1 MVKIMKK
8 IILSLLFLTTVIA
21 LKAQDFEVS
30 MAAPS
35 TVQTG
40 SPFRLEV
47 SVNAQGADIPQPD
60 LSKFQVLGRSSSSS
74 MSFING
80 DMTVKRSIIYTL
92 IAQKAGTFNIPAVT
106 VSYKGKNYNS
116 NSLVITAS
124 GESQQADEPQNN
136 QGGGQQQADETQTPQ
151 TAASDLF
158 VDINCNKKDVFVGEQ
173 IIVSASVY
181 SHYNISGVEDVK
193 TPGFKGFWVQ
203 DIFNPRN
210 ITFDHKYIGNKEYL
224 YTLWQK
230 KALFAQKIGTLEID
244 PYDITFVVSD
254 SWGFRRSKMSAK
266 SKPVKINVKPLPAGK
281 PDGFGG
287 AVGNFTVSISS
298 DKTELNLDEPMTVK
312 VTVQGSGNFKL
323 FETPK
328 VEFPSAFEKFEPKS
342 QENISANNN
351 GISGTKTF
359 SYMVIARQN
368 GEFEIP
374 GVNFSFFDPAS
385 KSYKTVS
392 TKELVITVKGER
404 DSTAQAISTVM
415 QSDVENLGSD
425 IKFIKTNF
433 KLRNSNKKFFNS
445 FEFWVVIILLF
456 ALFAAA
462 ILWRLQQL
470 KNNADIVGTKNRRAG
485 KTSRKRLKKAA
496 EFLKQNK
503 KDEFYVE
510 ILSALWGYLSDK
522 LVIPASDLSRDN
534 VSEKF
539 AEKGIN
545 EEVSKQV
552 IEVLDTCEFEHYAPE
567 SMSKPLDEV
576 YSMAAQA
583 IETLEVTIK

>member
-1 MVKIMKK
+1 MVKMKK
-8 IILSLLFLTTVIA
+8 ILLSLLFLTAVLS
-21 LKAQDFEVS
+21 LKAQDFEITLN
-30 MAAPS
+30 AP
-35 TVQTG
+35 TQVQAG

-47 SVNAQGADIPQPD
+47 SVNAQNADLPQPD
-60 LSKFQVLGRSSSSS
+60 LKNFQVLGRSTSSS
-74 MSFING
+74 MSFVNG
-80 DMTVKRSIIYTL
+80 DMSVKRSIIYTL
-92 IAQKAGTFNIPAVT
+92 IAEKTGTFTIPAVT

-116 NSLVITAS
+116 NSLTINVS
-124 GESQQADEPQNN
+124 GSDVQQ
-136 QGGGQQQADETQTPQ
+136 QGGGQGSQQNAEADSPAPQ
-151 TAASDLF
+151 NASGNLF
-158 VDINCNKKDVFVGEQ
+158 VDINCSKKEVFVGEQ
-173 IIVSASVY
+173 VIISASVY
-181 SHYNISGVEDVK
+181 SRYNISGVEDVK

-203 DIFNPRN
+203 DIFNPKN
-210 ITFDHKYIGNKEYL
+210 ISFDRKYIGNKEYL

-230 KALFAQKIGTLEID
+230 KALFAQKTGTLEIE
-244 PYDITFVVSD
+244 PYDITFIVSD
-254 SWGFRRSKMSAK
+254 GWGFSRTKMSAK
-266 SKPVKINVKPLPAGK
+266 SKTVKVNVKPLPAGK

-287 AVGNFTVSISS
+287 AVGNFTVSIST

-392 TKELVITVKGER
+392 TKPLNITVKGER
-404 DSTAQAISTVM
+404 DSSMASVSTVM
-415 QSDVENLGSD
+415 KADVENLGSD

-433 KLRNSNKKFFNS
+433 KLKNSNKKFFNS
-445 FEFWVVIILLF
+445 FEFWLIIILLF
-456 ALFAAA
+456 ALFAAV
-462 ILWRLQQL
+462 ILWRLQQI
-470 KNNADIVGTKNRRAG
+470 KNNADVIGTKNRRAG

-522 LVIPASDLSRDN
+522 LAIPASDLSREN

-539 AEKGIN
+539 AAKGIN
-545 EEVSKQV
+545 EEVSNQV

-567 SMSKPLDEV
+567 TMSRPMDEV
-576 YSMAAQA
+576 YAMAAQA

>member
-1 MVKIMKK
+1 MVKMKK
-8 IILSLLFLTTVIA
+8 ILLSLLFLTAVLS
-21 LKAQDFEVS
+21 LKAQDFEITLN
-30 MAAPS
+30 AP
-35 TVQTG
+35 TQVQAG

-47 SVNAQGADIPQPD
+47 SVNAQNADLPQPD
-60 LSKFQVLGRSSSSS
+60 LKNFQVLGRSTSSS
-74 MSFING
+74 MSFVNG
-80 DMTVKRSIIYTL
+80 DMSVKRSIIYTL
-92 IAQKAGTFNIPAVT
+92 IAEKTGTFTIPAVT

-116 NSLVITAS
+116 NSLTINVS
-124 GESQQADEPQNN
+124 GSDVQQ
-136 QGGGQQQADETQTPQ
+136 QGGGQGSQQNAEADSPAPQ
-151 TAASDLF
+151 NASGNLF
-158 VDINCNKKDVFVGEQ
+158 VDINCSKKEVFVGEQ
-173 IIVSASVY
+173 VIISASVY
-181 SHYNISGVEDVK
+181 SRYNISGVEDVK

-203 DIFNPRN
+203 DIFNPKN
-210 ITFDHKYIGNKEYL
+210 ISFDRKYIGNKEYL

-230 KALFAQKIGTLEID
+230 KALFAQKTGTLEIE
-244 PYDITFVVSD
+244 PYDITFIVSD
-254 SWGFRRSKMSAK
+254 GWGFNRTKMSAK
-266 SKPVKINVKPLPAGK
+266 SKTVKVNVKPLPAGK

-287 AVGNFTVSISS
+287 AVGNFTVSIST

-392 TKELVITVKGER
+392 TKPLNITVKGER
-404 DSTAQAISTVM
+404 DSSMASVSTVM
-415 QSDVENLGSD
+415 KADVENLGSD

-433 KLRNSNKKFFNS
+433 KLKNSNKKFFNS
-445 FEFWVVIILLF
+445 FEFWLIIILLF
-456 ALFAAA
+456 ALFAAV
-462 ILWRLQQL
+462 ILWRLQQI
-470 KNNADIVGTKNRRAG
+470 KNNADVIGTKNRRAG

-496 EFLKQNK
+496 EFLKQNQ
-503 KDEFYVE
+503 KDAFYVE

-522 LVIPASDLSRDN
+522 LAIPASDLSREN

-539 AEKGIN
+539 AAKGIN
-545 EEVSKQV
+545 EEVSNQV

-567 SMSKPLDEV
+567 TMSRPMDEV
-576 YSMAAQA
+576 YAMAAQA

>member
-1 MVKIMKK
+1 MKK
-8 IILSLLFLTTVIA
+8 IILGLLFLTTV
-21 LKAQDFEVS
+21 LSLNAQDFEIS
-30 MAAPS
+30 MNAPS
-35 TVQTG
+35 AVQTG

-47 SVNAQGADIPQPD
+47 SVNAQNADLPQPD
-60 LSKFQVLGRSSSSS
+60 LKNFQVLGRSSSSS
-74 MSFING
+74 MSFVNG
-80 DMTVKRSIIYTL
+80 DMSVKRSIIYTL
-92 IAQKAGTFNIPAVT
+92 IAEKAGTFTVPAVT
-106 VSYKGKNYNS
+106 VSYKGKNYTS
-116 NSLVITAS
+116 NSLSITVS
-124 GESQQADEPQNN
+124 GDDVQ
-136 QGGGQQQADETQTPQ
+136 QGGGSQNQQSAEADTPAPQ
-151 TAASDLF
+151 NASSNLF
-158 VDINCNKKDVFVGEQ
+158 VDVNCSKKEVFVGEQ
-173 IIVSASVY
+173 VIISASVY
-181 SHYNISGVEDVK
+181 SRYNISGVEDVK

-203 DIFNPRN
+203 DIFNPKN
-210 ITFDHKYIGNKEYL
+210 ITFDRKYIGNKEYL

-230 KALFAQKIGTLEID
+230 KALFAQKTGTLEIE
-244 PYDITFVVSD
+244 PYDITFIVSD
-254 SWGFRRSKMSAK
+254 GWGFNRSKMSAK
-266 SKPVKINVKPLPAGK
+266 SKTVKINVKPLPAGK

-328 VEFPSAFEKFEPKS
+328 VDFPSAFEKFEPKS

-392 TKELVITVKGER
+392 TKPLNITVKGER
-404 DSTAQAISTVM
+404 DSTSAAVSTVM
-415 QSDVENLGSD
+415 KSDVENLGSD

-433 KLRNSNKKFFNS
+433 SLGNSNKKFFNS
-445 FEFWVVIILLF
+445 FEFWLIIILLF
-456 ALFAAA
+456 ALFAAV
-462 ILWRLQQL
+462 ILWRLQQI
-470 KNNADIVGTKNRRAG
+470 KNNADVIGTKNRRAG

-522 LVIPASDLSRDN
+522 LAIPASDLSREN

-545 EEVSKQV
+545 EEVSNQV

-567 SMSKPLDEV
+567 TMSKPMDEV
-576 YSMAAQA
+576 YAMAAQA

>member
-1 MVKIMKK
+1 MVTMKK
-8 IILSLLFLTTVIA
+8 IILGLLFLTTV
-21 LKAQDFEVS
+21 LSLNAQDFEIS
-30 MAAPS
+30 MNAPS
-35 TVQTG
+35 AVQTG

-47 SVNAQGADIPQPD
+47 SVNAQNADLPQPD
-60 LSKFQVLGRSSSSS
+60 LKNFQVLGRSSSSS
-74 MSFING
+74 MSFVNG
-80 DMTVKRSIIYTL
+80 DMSVKRSIIYTL
-92 IAQKAGTFNIPAVT
+92 IAEKAGTFTVPAVT
-106 VSYKGKNYNS
+106 VSYKGKNYTS
-116 NSLVITAS
+116 NTLSITVS
-124 GESQQADEPQNN
+124 GDDVQ
-136 QGGGQQQADETQTPQ
+136 QGGGSQNQQSAEADAPAPQ
-151 TAASDLF
+151 NASSNLF
-158 VDINCNKKDVFVGEQ
+158 VDVNCSKKEVFVGEQ
-173 IIVSASVY
+173 VIISASVY
-181 SHYNISGVEDVK
+181 SRYNISGVEDVK

-203 DIFNPRN
+203 DIFNPKN
-210 ITFDHKYIGNKEYL
+210 ITFDRKYIGNKEYL

-230 KALFAQKIGTLEID
+230 KALFAQKTGTLEIE
-244 PYDITFVVSD
+244 PYDITFIVSD
-254 SWGFRRSKMSAK
+254 GWGFNRSKMSAK
-266 SKPVKINVKPLPAGK
+266 SKTVKINVKPLPAGK

-328 VEFPSAFEKFEPKS
+328 VDFPSAFEKFEPKS

-392 TKELVITVKGER
+392 TKPLNITVKGER
-404 DSTAQAISTVM
+404 DSTSAAVSTVM
-415 QSDVENLGSD
+415 KSDVENLGSD

-433 KLRNSNKKFFNS
+433 SLGNSNKKFFNS
-445 FEFWVVIILLF
+445 FEFWLIIILLF
-456 ALFAAA
+456 ALFAAV
-462 ILWRLQQL
+462 ILWRLQQI
-470 KNNADIVGTKNRRAG
+470 KNNADVIGTKNRRAG

-522 LVIPASDLSRDN
+522 LAIPASDLSREN

-545 EEVSKQV
+545 EEVSNQV

-567 SMSKPLDEV
+567 TMSKPMDEV
-576 YSMAAQA
+576 YAMAAQA

>member
-1 MVKIMKK
+1 MVTMKK
-8 IILSLLFLTTVIA
+8 IILGLLFLTTV
-21 LKAQDFEVS
+21 LSLNAQDFEIS
-30 MAAPS
+30 MNAPS
-35 TVQTG
+35 AVQTG

-47 SVNAQGADIPQPD
+47 SVNAQNADLPQPD
-60 LSKFQVLGRSSSSS
+60 LKNFQVLGRSSSSS
-74 MSFING
+74 MSFVNG
-80 DMTVKRSIIYTL
+80 DMSVKRSIIYTL
-92 IAQKAGTFNIPAVT
+92 IAEKAGTFTVPAVT
-106 VSYKGKNYNS
+106 VSYKGKNYTS
-116 NSLVITAS
+116 NSLSITVS
-124 GESQQADEPQNN
+124 GDDVQ
-136 QGGGQQQADETQTPQ
+136 QGGGSQNQQSAEADTPAPQ
-151 TAASDLF
+151 NASSNLF
-158 VDINCNKKDVFVGEQ
+158 VDVNCSKKEVFVGEQ
-173 IIVSASVY
+173 VIISASVY
-181 SHYNISGVEDVK
+181 SRYNISGVEDVK

-203 DIFNPRN
+203 DIFNPKN
-210 ITFDHKYIGNKEYL
+210 ITFDRKYIGNKEYL

-230 KALFAQKIGTLEID
+230 KALFAQKTGTLEIE
-244 PYDITFVVSD
+244 PYDITFIVSD
-254 SWGFRRSKMSAK
+254 GWGFNRSKMSAK
-266 SKPVKINVKPLPAGK
+266 SKTAKITVKPLPAGK

-328 VEFPSAFEKFEPKS
+328 VDFPSAFEKFEPKS

-392 TKELVITVKGER
+392 TKPLNITVKGER
-404 DSTAQAISTVM
+404 DSSMASVSTVM
-415 QSDVENLGSD
+415 KSDVENLGSD

-433 KLRNSNKKFFNS
+433 SLGNSNKKFFNS
-445 FEFWVVIILLF
+445 FEFWLIIILLF
-456 ALFAAA
+456 ALFAAV
-462 ILWRLQQL
+462 ILWRLQQI
-470 KNNADIVGTKNRRAG
+470 KNNADVIGTKNRRAG

-522 LVIPASDLSRDN
+522 LAIPASDLSREN

-545 EEVSKQV
+545 EEVSNQV

-567 SMSKPLDEV
+567 TMSKPMDEV
-576 YSMAAQA
+576 YAMAAQA

>member
-1 MVKIMKK
+1 MVKMKK
-8 IILSLLFLTTVIA
+8 ILLSLLFLTAVLS
-21 LKAQDFEVS
+21 LKAQDFEITLN
-30 MAAPS
+30 AP
-35 TVQTG
+35 TQVQSG

-47 SVNAQGADIPQPD
+47 SVNAQNADLPQPD
-60 LSKFQVLGRSSSSS
+60 LKNFQVLGRSTSSS
-74 MSFING
+74 MSFVNG
-80 DMTVKRSIIYTL
+80 DMSVKRSIIYTL
-92 IAQKAGTFNIPAVT
+92 IAEKTGTFTIPAVT

-116 NSLVITAS
+116 NSLTINVS
-124 GESQQADEPQNN
+124 GSDVQQ
-136 QGGGQQQADETQTPQ
+136 QGGGQGSQQNAEADSPAPQ
-151 TAASDLF
+151 NASGNLF
-158 VDINCNKKDVFVGEQ
+158 VDINCSKKEVFVGEQ
-173 IIVSASVY
+173 VIISASVY
-181 SHYNISGVEDVK
+181 SRYNISGVEDVK

-203 DIFNPRN
+203 DIFNPKN
-210 ITFDHKYIGNKEYL
+210 ISFDRKYIGNKEYL

-230 KALFAQKIGTLEID
+230 KALFAQKTGTLEIE
-244 PYDITFVVSD
+244 PYDITFIVSD
-254 SWGFRRSKMSAK
+254 GWGFSRTKMSAK
-266 SKPVKINVKPLPAGK
+266 SKTVKVNVKPLPAGK

-287 AVGNFTVSISS
+287 AVGNFTVSIST

-392 TKELVITVKGER
+392 TKPLNITVKGER
-404 DSTAQAISTVM
+404 DSSTASVSTVM
-415 QSDVENLGSD
+415 KADVENLGSD

-433 KLRNSNKKFFNS
+433 KLKNSNKKFFNS
-445 FEFWVVIILLF
+445 FEFWLIIILLF
-456 ALFAAA
+456 ALFAAV
-462 ILWRLQQL
+462 ILWRLQQI
-470 KNNADIVGTKNRRAG
+470 KNNADVIGTKNRRAG

-496 EFLKQNK
+496 EFLKQNQ
-503 KDEFYVE
+503 KDAFYVE

-522 LVIPASDLSRDN
+522 LAIPASDLSREN

-539 AEKGIN
+539 AAKGIN
-545 EEVSKQV
+545 EEVSNQV

-567 SMSKPLDEV
+567 TMSRPMDEV
-576 YSMAAQA
+576 YAMAAQA

>member
-1 MVKIMKK
+1 MVKMKK
-8 IILSLLFLTTVIA
+8 ILLSLLFLTAVLS
-21 LKAQDFEVS
+21 LKAQDFEITLN
-30 MAAPS
+30 AP
-35 TVQTG
+35 TQVQAG

-47 SVNAQGADIPQPD
+47 SVNAQNADLPQPD
-60 LSKFQVLGRSSSSS
+60 LKNFQVLGRSTSSS
-74 MSFING
+74 MSFVNG
-80 DMTVKRSIIYTL
+80 DMSVKRSIIYTL
-92 IAQKAGTFNIPAVT
+92 IAEKTGTFTIPAVS

-116 NSLVITAS
+116 NSLTINVS
-124 GESQQADEPQNN
+124 GSDVQQ
-136 QGGGQQQADETQTPQ
+136 QGGGQGSQQNAEADSPAPQ
-151 TAASDLF
+151 NASGNLF
-158 VDINCNKKDVFVGEQ
+158 VDINCSKKEVFVGEQ
-173 IIVSASVY
+173 VIISASVY
-181 SHYNISGVEDVK
+181 SRYNISGVEDVK

-203 DIFNPRN
+203 DIFNPKN
-210 ITFDHKYIGNKEYL
+210 ISFDRKYIGNKEYL

-230 KALFAQKIGTLEID
+230 KALFAQKTGTLEIE
-244 PYDITFVVSD
+244 PYDITFIVSD
-254 SWGFRRSKMSAK
+254 GWGFSRTKMSAK
-266 SKPVKINVKPLPAGK
+266 SKTVKVNVKPLPAGK

-287 AVGNFTVSISS
+287 AVGNFTVSIST

-392 TKELVITVKGER
+392 TKPLNITVKGER
-404 DSTAQAISTVM
+404 DSSIASVSTVVKA
-415 QSDVENLGSD
+415 DVENLGSD

-433 KLRNSNKKFFNS
+433 KLKNSNKKFFNS
-445 FEFWVVIILLF
+445 FEFWLIIILLF
-456 ALFAAA
+456 ALFAAV
-462 ILWRLQQL
+462 ILWRLQQI
-470 KNNADIVGTKNRRAG
+470 KNNADVIGTKNRRAG

-496 EFLKQNK
+496 EFLKQNQ
-503 KDEFYVE
+503 KDAFYVE

-522 LVIPASDLSRDN
+522 LAIPASDLSREN

-539 AEKGIN
+539 AAKGIN
-545 EEVSKQV
+545 EEVSNQV

-567 SMSKPLDEV
+567 TMSRPMDEV
-576 YSMAAQA
+576 YAMAAQA

>member
-1 MVKIMKK
+1 MKK
-8 IILSLLFLTTVIA
+8 IILGLLFLTTV
-21 LKAQDFEVS
+21 LSLNAQDFEIS
-30 MAAPS
+30 MNAPS
-35 TVQTG
+35 AVQTG

-47 SVNAQGADIPQPD
+47 SVNAQNADLPQPD
-60 LSKFQVLGRSSSSS
+60 LKNFQVLGRSSSSS
-74 MSFING
+74 MSFVNG
-80 DMTVKRSIIYTL
+80 DMSVKRSIIYTL
-92 IAQKAGTFNIPAVT
+92 IAEKAGTFTVPAVT
-106 VSYKGKNYNS
+106 VSYKGKNYTS
-116 NSLVITAS
+116 NSLSITVS
-124 GESQQADEPQNN
+124 GDDVQQGGSQNQQSAEADTPAPQN
-136 QGGGQQQADETQTPQ
+136 
-151 TAASDLF
+151 ASSNLF
-158 VDINCNKKDVFVGEQ
+158 VDVNCSKKEVFVGEQ
-173 IIVSASVY
+173 VIISASVY
-181 SHYNISGVEDVK
+181 SRYNISGVEDVK

-203 DIFNPRN
+203 DIFNPKN
-210 ITFDHKYIGNKEYL
+210 ITFDRKYIGNKEYL

-230 KALFAQKIGTLEID
+230 KALFAQKTGTLEIE
-244 PYDITFVVSD
+244 PYDITFIVSD
-254 SWGFRRSKMSAK
+254 GWGFNRSKMSAK
-266 SKPVKINVKPLPAGK
+266 SKTVKINVKPLPAGK

-328 VEFPSAFEKFEPKS
+328 VDFPSAFEKFEPKS

-392 TKELVITVKGER
+392 TKPLNITVKGER
-404 DSTAQAISTVM
+404 DSTSASVSTVM
-415 QSDVENLGSD
+415 KSDVENLGSD

-433 KLRNSNKKFFNS
+433 KLKNSNKKFFNS
-445 FEFWVVIILLF
+445 FEFWLIIILLF
-456 ALFAAA
+456 ALFAAV
-462 ILWRLQQL
+462 ILWRLQQI
-470 KNNADIVGTKNRRAG
+470 KNNADVIGTKNRRAG

-522 LVIPASDLSRDN
+522 LAIPASDLSREN

-545 EEVSKQV
+545 EEVSNQV

-567 SMSKPLDEV
+567 TMSKPMDEV
-576 YSMAAQA
+576 YAMAAQA

>member
-1 MVKIMKK
+1 MVTMKK
-8 IILSLLFLTTVIA
+8 IILGLLFLTTV
-21 LKAQDFEVS
+21 LSLNAQDFEIS
-30 MAAPS
+30 MNAPS
-35 TVQTG
+35 AVQTG

-47 SVNAQGADIPQPD
+47 SVNAQNADLPQPD
-60 LSKFQVLGRSSSSS
+60 LKNFQVLGRSSSSS
-74 MSFING
+74 MSFVNG
-80 DMTVKRSIIYTL
+80 DMSVKRSIIYTL
-92 IAQKAGTFNIPAVT
+92 IAEKAGTFTVPAVT
-106 VSYKGKNYNS
+106 VSYKGKNYTS
-116 NSLVITAS
+116 NSLSITVS
-124 GESQQADEPQNN
+124 GDDVQ
-136 QGGGQQQADETQTPQ
+136 QGGGSQNQQSAEADTPAPQ
-151 TAASDLF
+151 NASSNLF
-158 VDINCNKKDVFVGEQ
+158 VDVNCSKKEVFVGEQ
-173 IIVSASVY
+173 VIISASVY
-181 SHYNISGVEDVK
+181 SRYNISGVEDVK

-203 DIFNPRN
+203 DIFNPKN
-210 ITFDHKYIGNKEYL
+210 ITFDRKYIGNKEYL

-230 KALFAQKIGTLEID
+230 KALFAQKTGTLEIE
-244 PYDITFVVSD
+244 PYDITFIVSD
-254 SWGFRRSKMSAK
+254 GWGFNRSKMSAK
-266 SKPVKINVKPLPAGK
+266 SKTVKINVKPLPAGK

-328 VEFPSAFEKFEPKS
+328 VDFPSAFEKFEPKS

-392 TKELVITVKGER
+392 TKPLNITVKGER
-404 DSTAQAISTVM
+404 DSTSASVSTVM
-415 QSDVENLGSD
+415 KSDVENLGSD

-433 KLRNSNKKFFNS
+433 SLGNSNKKFFNS
-445 FEFWVVIILLF
+445 FEFWLIIILLF
-456 ALFAAA
+456 ALFAAV
-462 ILWRLQQL
+462 ILWRLQQI
-470 KNNADIVGTKNRRAG
+470 KNNADVIGTKNRRAG

-522 LVIPASDLSRDN
+522 LAIPASDLSREN

-545 EEVSKQV
+545 EEVSNQV

-567 SMSKPLDEV
+567 TMSKPMDEV
-576 YSMAAQA
+576 YAMAAQA

>member
-1 MVKIMKK
+1 MVTMKK
-8 IILSLLFLTTVIA
+8 IILGLLFLTTV
-21 LKAQDFEVS
+21 LSLNAQDFEIS
-30 MAAPS
+30 MNAPS
-35 TVQTG
+35 AVQTG

-47 SVNAQGADIPQPD
+47 SVNAQNADLPQPD
-60 LSKFQVLGRSSSSS
+60 LKNFQVLGRSTSSS
-74 MSFING
+74 MSFVNG
-80 DMTVKRSIIYTL
+80 DMSVKRSIIYTL
-92 IAQKAGTFNIPAVT
+92 IAEKAGTFTVPAVT
-106 VSYKGKNYNS
+106 VSYKGKNYTS
-116 NSLVITAS
+116 NSLSITVS
-124 GESQQADEPQNN
+124 GDDVQ
-136 QGGGQQQADETQTPQ
+136 QGGGSQNQQSAEADTPAPQ
-151 TAASDLF
+151 NASSNLF
-158 VDINCNKKDVFVGEQ
+158 VDVNCSKKEVFVGEQ
-173 IIVSASVY
+173 VIISASVY
-181 SHYNISGVEDVK
+181 SRYNISGVEDVK

-203 DIFNPRN
+203 DIFNPKN
-210 ITFDHKYIGNKEYL
+210 ITFDRKYIGNKEYL

-230 KALFAQKIGTLEID
+230 KALFAQKTGTLEIE
-244 PYDITFVVSD
+244 PYDITFIVSD
-254 SWGFRRSKMSAK
+254 GWGFNRSKMSAK
-266 SKPVKINVKPLPAGK
+266 SKTVKINVKPLPAGK

-328 VEFPSAFEKFEPKS
+328 VDFPSAFEKFEPKS

-392 TKELVITVKGER
+392 TKPLNITVKGER
-404 DSTAQAISTVM
+404 DSTSAAVSTVM
-415 QSDVENLGSD
+415 KSDVENLGSD

-433 KLRNSNKKFFNS
+433 KLKNSNKKFFNS
-445 FEFWVVIILLF
+445 FEFWLIIILLF
-456 ALFAAA
+456 ALFAAV
-462 ILWRLQQL
+462 ILWRLQQI
-470 KNNADIVGTKNRRAG
+470 KNNADVIGTKNRRAG

-496 EFLKQNK
+496 EFLKQNQ
-503 KDEFYVE
+503 KDAFYVE

-522 LVIPASDLSRDN
+522 LAIPASDLSREN

-545 EEVSKQV
+545 EEVSNQV

-567 SMSKPLDEV
+567 TMSKPMDEV
-576 YSMAAQA
+576 YAMAAQA

>member
-1 MVKIMKK
+1 MVKMKK
-8 IILSLLFLTTVIA
+8 ILLSLLFLTAVLS
-21 LKAQDFEVS
+21 LKAQDFEITLN
-30 MAAPS
+30 AP
-35 TVQTG
+35 TQVQAG

-47 SVNAQGADIPQPD
+47 SVNAQNADLPQPD
-60 LSKFQVLGRSSSSS
+60 LKNFQVLGRSTSSS
-74 MSFING
+74 MSFVNG
-80 DMTVKRSIIYTL
+80 DMSVKRSIIYTL
-92 IAQKAGTFNIPAVT
+92 IAEKTGTFTIPAVT

-116 NSLVITAS
+116 NSLTINVS
-124 GESQQADEPQNN
+124 GSDVQQ
-136 QGGGQQQADETQTPQ
+136 QGGGQGSQQNAEADSPAPQ
-151 TAASDLF
+151 NASGNLF
-158 VDINCNKKDVFVGEQ
+158 VDINCSKKEVFVGEQ
-173 IIVSASVY
+173 VIISASVY
-181 SHYNISGVEDVK
+181 SRYNISGVEDVK

-203 DIFNPRN
+203 DIFNPKN
-210 ITFDHKYIGNKEYL
+210 ISFDRKYIGNKEYL

-230 KALFAQKIGTLEID
+230 KALFAQKTGTLEIE
-244 PYDITFVVSD
+244 PYDITFIVSD
-254 SWGFRRSKMSAK
+254 GWGFSRTKMSAK
-266 SKPVKINVKPLPAGK
+266 SKTVKVNVKPLPAGK

-287 AVGNFTVSISS
+287 AVGNFTVSIST

-392 TKELVITVKGER
+392 TKPLNITVKGER
-404 DSTAQAISTVM
+404 DSSMASVSTVM
-415 QSDVENLGSD
+415 KADVENLGSD

-433 KLRNSNKKFFNS
+433 KLKNSNKKFFNS
-445 FEFWVVIILLF
+445 FEFWLIIILLF
-456 ALFAAA
+456 ALFAAV
-462 ILWRLQQL
+462 ILWRLQQI
-470 KNNADIVGTKNRRAG
+470 KNNADVIGTKNRRAG

-496 EFLKQNK
+496 EFLKQNQ
-503 KDEFYVE
+503 KDAFYVE

-522 LVIPASDLSRDN
+522 LAIPASDLSREN

-539 AEKGIN
+539 AAKGIN
-545 EEVSKQV
+545 EEVSNQV

-567 SMSKPLDEV
+567 TMSRPMDEV
-576 YSMAAQA
+576 YAMAAQA

>member
-1 MVKIMKK
+1 MKK
-8 IILSLLFLTTVIA
+8 ILLSLLFLTAVLS
-21 LKAQDFEVS
+21 LKAQDFEITLN
-30 MAAPS
+30 AP
-35 TVQTG
+35 TQVQAG

-47 SVNAQGADIPQPD
+47 SVNAQNADLPQPD
-60 LSKFQVLGRSSSSS
+60 LKNFQVLGRSTSSS
-74 MSFING
+74 MSFVNG
-80 DMTVKRSIIYTL
+80 DMSVKRSIIYTL
-92 IAQKAGTFNIPAVT
+92 IAEKTGTFTIPAVT

-116 NSLVITAS
+116 NSLTINVS
-124 GESQQADEPQNN
+124 GSDVQQ
-136 QGGGQQQADETQTPQ
+136 QGGGQGSQQNAEADSPAPQ
-151 TAASDLF
+151 NASGNLF
-158 VDINCNKKDVFVGEQ
+158 VDINCSKKEVFVGEQ
-173 IIVSASVY
+173 VIISASVY
-181 SHYNISGVEDVK
+181 SRYNISGVEDVK

-203 DIFNPRN
+203 DIFNPKN
-210 ITFDHKYIGNKEYL
+210 ISFDRKYIGNKEYL

-230 KALFAQKIGTLEID
+230 KALFAQKTGTLEIE
-244 PYDITFVVSD
+244 PYDITFIVSD
-254 SWGFRRSKMSAK
+254 GWGFSRTKMSAK
-266 SKPVKINVKPLPAGK
+266 SKTVKVNVKPLPAGK

-328 VEFPSAFEKFEPKS
+328 VDFPSAFEKFEPKS

-392 TKELVITVKGER
+392 TKPLNIIVKGER
-404 DSTAQAISTVM
+404 DSSMASVSTVM
-415 QSDVENLGSD
+415 KADVENLGSD

-433 KLRNSNKKFFNS
+433 KLKNSNKKFFNS
-445 FEFWVVIILLF
+445 FEFWLIIILLF
-456 ALFAAA
+456 ALFAAV
-462 ILWRLQQL
+462 ILWRLQQI
-470 KNNADIVGTKNRRAG
+470 KNNADVIGTKNRRAG
-485 KTSRKRLKKAA
+485 RTSRKRLKKAA
-496 EFLKQNK
+496 EFLKQNQ
-503 KDEFYVE
+503 KDAFYVE

-522 LVIPASDLSRDN
+522 LAIPASDLSREN

-539 AEKGIN
+539 AAKGIN
-545 EEVSKQV
+545 EEVSNQV

-567 SMSKPLDEV
+567 TMSRPMDEV
-576 YSMAAQA
+576 YAMAAQA

>member
-1 MVKIMKK
+1 MVKMKK
-8 IILSLLFLTTVIA
+8 ILLSLLFLTAVLS
-21 LKAQDFEVS
+21 LKAQDFEITLN
-30 MAAPS
+30 AP
-35 TVQTG
+35 TQVQAG

-47 SVNAQGADIPQPD
+47 SVNAQNADLPQPD
-60 LSKFQVLGRSSSSS
+60 LKNFQVLGRSTSSS
-74 MSFING
+74 MSFVNG
-80 DMTVKRSIIYTL
+80 DMSVKRSIIYTL
-92 IAQKAGTFNIPAVT
+92 IAEKTGTFTIPAVS

-116 NSLVITAS
+116 NSLTINVS
-124 GESQQADEPQNN
+124 GSDVQQ
-136 QGGGQQQADETQTPQ
+136 QGGGQGSQQNAEADSPAPQ
-151 TAASDLF
+151 NASGNLF
-158 VDINCNKKDVFVGEQ
+158 VDINCSKKEVFVGEQ
-173 IIVSASVY
+173 VIISASVY
-181 SHYNISGVEDVK
+181 SRYNISGVEDVK

-203 DIFNPRN
+203 DIFNPKN
-210 ITFDHKYIGNKEYL
+210 ISFDRKYIGNKEYL

-230 KALFAQKIGTLEID
+230 KALFAQKTGTLEIE
-244 PYDITFVVSD
+244 PYDITFIVSD
-254 SWGFRRSKMSAK
+254 GWGFSRTKMSAK
-266 SKPVKINVKPLPAGK
+266 SKTVKVNVKPLPAGK

-287 AVGNFTVSISS
+287 AVGNFTVSIST

-392 TKELVITVKGER
+392 TKPLNITVKGER
-404 DSTAQAISTVM
+404 DSSMASVSTVVKA
-415 QSDVENLGSD
+415 DVENLGSD

-433 KLRNSNKKFFNS
+433 KLKNSNKKFFNS
-445 FEFWVVIILLF
+445 FEFWLIIILLF
-456 ALFAAA
+456 ALFAAV
-462 ILWRLQQL
+462 ILWRLQQI
-470 KNNADIVGTKNRRAG
+470 KNNADVIGTKNRRAG

-496 EFLKQNK
+496 EFLKQNQ
-503 KDEFYVE
+503 KDAFYVE

-522 LVIPASDLSRDN
+522 LAIPASDLSREN

-539 AEKGIN
+539 AAKGIN
-545 EEVSKQV
+545 EEVSNQV

-567 SMSKPLDEV
+567 TMSRPMDEV
-576 YSMAAQA
+576 YAMAAQA

>member
-1 MVKIMKK
+1 MVTMKK
-8 IILSLLFLTTVIA
+8 IILGLLFLTTV
-21 LKAQDFEVS
+21 LSLNAQDFEIS
-30 MAAPS
+30 MNAPS
-35 TVQTG
+35 AVQTG

-47 SVNAQGADIPQPD
+47 SVNAQNADLPQPD
-60 LSKFQVLGRSSSSS
+60 LKNFQVLGRSSSSS
-74 MSFING
+74 MSFVNG
-80 DMTVKRSIIYTL
+80 DMSVKRSIIYTL
-92 IAQKAGTFNIPAVT
+92 IAEKAGTFTVPAVT
-106 VSYKGKNYNS
+106 VSYKGKNYTS
-116 NSLVITAS
+116 NTLSITVS
-124 GESQQADEPQNN
+124 GDDVQQGGSQNQQSAEADTPAPQN
-136 QGGGQQQADETQTPQ
+136 
-151 TAASDLF
+151 ASSNLF
-158 VDINCNKKDVFVGEQ
+158 VDVNCSKKEVFVGEQ
-173 IIVSASVY
+173 VIISASVY
-181 SHYNISGVEDVK
+181 SRYNISGVEDVK

-203 DIFNPRN
+203 DIFNPKN
-210 ITFDHKYIGNKEYL
+210 ITFDRKYIGNKEYL

-230 KALFAQKIGTLEID
+230 KALFAQKTGTLEIE
-244 PYDITFVVSD
+244 PYDITFIVSD
-254 SWGFRRSKMSAK
+254 GWGFNRSKMSAK
-266 SKPVKINVKPLPAGK
+266 SKTVKVNVKPLPAGK

-328 VEFPSAFEKFEPKS
+328 VDFPSAFEKFEPKS

-392 TKELVITVKGER
+392 TKPLNITVKGER
-404 DSTAQAISTVM
+404 DSSMASVSTVM
-415 QSDVENLGSD
+415 KSDVENLGSD

-433 KLRNSNKKFFNS
+433 SLGNSNKKFFNS
-445 FEFWVVIILLF
+445 FEFWLIIILLF
-456 ALFAAA
+456 ALFAAV
-462 ILWRLQQL
+462 ILWRLQQI
-470 KNNADIVGTKNRRAG
+470 KNNADVIGTKNRRAG

-522 LVIPASDLSRDN
+522 LAIPASDLSREN

-545 EEVSKQV
+545 EEVSNQV

-567 SMSKPLDEV
+567 TMSKPMDEV
-576 YSMAAQA
+576 YAMAAQA

>member
-1 MVKIMKK
+1 MVTMKK
-8 IILSLLFLTTVIA
+8 IILGLLFLTTV
-21 LKAQDFEVS
+21 LSLNAQDFEIS
-30 MAAPS
+30 MNAPS
-35 TVQTG
+35 AVQTG

-47 SVNAQGADIPQPD
+47 SVNAQNADLPQPD
-60 LSKFQVLGRSSSSS
+60 LKNFQVLGRSSSSS
-74 MSFING
+74 MSFVNG
-80 DMTVKRSIIYTL
+80 DMSVKRSIIYTL
-92 IAQKAGTFNIPAVT
+92 IAEKAGTFTVPAVT
-106 VSYKGKNYNS
+106 VSYKGKNYTS
-116 NSLVITAS
+116 NSLSITVS
-124 GESQQADEPQNN
+124 GDDVQ
-136 QGGGQQQADETQTPQ
+136 QGGGSQNQQSAEADTPAPQ
-151 TAASDLF
+151 NASSNLF
-158 VDINCNKKDVFVGEQ
+158 VDVNCSKKEVFVGEQ
-173 IIVSASVY
+173 VIISASVY
-181 SHYNISGVEDVK
+181 SRYNISGVEDVK

-203 DIFNPRN
+203 DIFNPKN
-210 ITFDHKYIGNKEYL
+210 ITFDRKYIGNKEYL

-230 KALFAQKIGTLEID
+230 KALFAQKTGTLEIE
-244 PYDITFVVSD
+244 PYDITFIVSD
-254 SWGFRRSKMSAK
+254 GWGFNRSKMSAK
-266 SKPVKINVKPLPAGK
+266 SKTVKINVKPLPAGK

-328 VEFPSAFEKFEPKS
+328 VDFPSAFEKFEPKS

-392 TKELVITVKGER
+392 TKPLNITVKGER
-404 DSTAQAISTVM
+404 DSTSAAVSTVM
-415 QSDVENLGSD
+415 KSDVENLGSD

-433 KLRNSNKKFFNS
+433 SLGNSNKKFFNS
-445 FEFWVVIILLF
+445 FEFWLIIILLF
-456 ALFAAA
+456 ALFAAV
-462 ILWRLQQL
+462 ILWRLQQI
-470 KNNADIVGTKNRRAG
+470 KNNADVIGTKNRRAG

-522 LVIPASDLSRDN
+522 LAIPASDLSREN

-545 EEVSKQV
+545 EEVSNQV

-567 SMSKPLDEV
+567 TMSKPMDEV
-576 YSMAAQA
+576 YAMAAQA

>member
-1 MVKIMKK
+1 MVTMKK
-8 IILSLLFLTTVIA
+8 IILGLLFLTTV
-21 LKAQDFEVS
+21 LSLNAQDFEIS
-30 MAAPS
+30 MNAPS
-35 TVQTG
+35 AVQTG

-47 SVNAQGADIPQPD
+47 SVNAQNADLPQPD
-60 LSKFQVLGRSSSSS
+60 LKNFQVLGRSSSSS
-74 MSFING
+74 MSFVNG
-80 DMTVKRSIIYTL
+80 DMSVKRSIIYTL
-92 IAQKAGTFNIPAVT
+92 IAEKAGTFTVPAVT
-106 VSYKGKNYNS
+106 VSYKGKNYTS
-116 NSLVITAS
+116 NSLSITVS
-124 GESQQADEPQNN
+124 GDDVQQGGSQNQQSAEADTPAPQN
-136 QGGGQQQADETQTPQ
+136 
-151 TAASDLF
+151 ASSNLF
-158 VDINCNKKDVFVGEQ
+158 VDVNCSKKEVFVGEQ
-173 IIVSASVY
+173 VIISASVY
-181 SHYNISGVEDVK
+181 SRYNISGVEDVK

-203 DIFNPRN
+203 DIFNPKN
-210 ITFDHKYIGNKEYL
+210 ITFDRKYIGNKEYL

-230 KALFAQKIGTLEID
+230 KALFAQKTGTLEIE
-244 PYDITFVVSD
+244 PYDITFIVSD
-254 SWGFRRSKMSAK
+254 GWGFNRSKMSAK
-266 SKPVKINVKPLPAGK
+266 SKTVKINVKPLPAGK

-328 VEFPSAFEKFEPKS
+328 VDFPSAFEKFEPKS

-392 TKELVITVKGER
+392 TKPLNITVKGER
-404 DSTAQAISTVM
+404 DSTSAAVSTVM
-415 QSDVENLGSD
+415 KSDVENLGSD

-433 KLRNSNKKFFNS
+433 SLGNSNKKFFNS
-445 FEFWVVIILLF
+445 FEFWLIIILLF
-456 ALFAAA
+456 ALFAAV
-462 ILWRLQQL
+462 ILWRLQQI
-470 KNNADIVGTKNRRAG
+470 KNNADVIGTKNRRAG

-522 LVIPASDLSRDN
+522 LAIPASDLSREN

-545 EEVSKQV
+545 EEVSNQV

-567 SMSKPLDEV
+567 TMSRPMDEV
-576 YSMAAQA
+576 YAMAAQA

>member
-1 MVKIMKK
+1 MVTMKK
-8 IILSLLFLTTVIA
+8 IILGLLFLTTV
-21 LKAQDFEVS
+21 LSLNAQDFEIS
-30 MAAPS
+30 MNAPS
-35 TVQTG
+35 AVQTG

-47 SVNAQGADIPQPD
+47 SVNAQNADLPQPD
-60 LSKFQVLGRSSSSS
+60 LKNFQVLGRSSSSS
-74 MSFING
+74 MSFVNG
-80 DMTVKRSIIYTL
+80 DMSVKRSIIYTL
-92 IAQKAGTFNIPAVT
+92 IAEKAGTFTVPAVT
-106 VSYKGKNYNS
+106 VSYKGKNYTS
-116 NSLVITAS
+116 NSLSITVS
-124 GESQQADEPQNN
+124 GDDVQ
-136 QGGGQQQADETQTPQ
+136 QGGGSQNQQSAEADTPAPQ
-151 TAASDLF
+151 NASSNLF
-158 VDINCNKKDVFVGEQ
+158 VDVNCSKKEVFVGEQ
-173 IIVSASVY
+173 VIISASVY
-181 SHYNISGVEDVK
+181 SRYNISGVEDVK

-203 DIFNPRN
+203 DIFNPKN
-210 ITFDHKYIGNKEYL
+210 ITFDRKYIGNKEYL

-230 KALFAQKIGTLEID
+230 KALFAQKTGTLEIE
-244 PYDITFVVSD
+244 PYDITFIVSD
-254 SWGFRRSKMSAK
+254 GWGFNRSKMSAK
-266 SKPVKINVKPLPAGK
+266 SKTVKINVKPLPAGK

-328 VEFPSAFEKFEPKS
+328 VDFPSAFEKFEPKS

-392 TKELVITVKGER
+392 TKPLNITVKGER
-404 DSTAQAISTVM
+404 DSTSAAVSTVM
-415 QSDVENLGSD
+415 KSDVENLGSD

-433 KLRNSNKKFFNS
+433 SLGNSNKKFFNS
-445 FEFWVVIILLF
+445 FEFWLIIILLF
-456 ALFAAA
+456 ALFAAV
-462 ILWRLQQL
+462 ILWRLQQI
-470 KNNADIVGTKNRRAG
+470 KNNADVIGTKNRRAG

-522 LVIPASDLSRDN
+522 LAIPASDLSREN

-545 EEVSKQV
+545 EEVSNQV
-552 IEVLDTCEFEHYAPE
+552 IEVLDMCEFEHYAPE
-567 SMSKPLDEV
+567 TMSKPMDEV
-576 YSMAAQA
+576 YAMAAQA

>member
-1 MVKIMKK
+1 
-8 IILSLLFLTTVIA
+8 
-21 LKAQDFEVS
+21 
-30 MAAPS
+30 
-35 TVQTG
+35 
-40 SPFRLEV
+40 
-47 SVNAQGADIPQPD
+47 
-60 LSKFQVLGRSSSSS
+60 
-74 MSFING
+74 
-80 DMTVKRSIIYTL
+80 
-92 IAQKAGTFNIPAVT
+92 
-106 VSYKGKNYNS
+106 
-116 NSLVITAS
+116 
-124 GESQQADEPQNN
+124 
-136 QGGGQQQADETQTPQ
+136 
-151 TAASDLF
+151 
-158 VDINCNKKDVFVGEQ
+158 
-173 IIVSASVY
+173 
-181 SHYNISGVEDVK
+181 
-193 TPGFKGFWVQ
+193 
-203 DIFNPRN
+203 
-210 ITFDHKYIGNKEYL
+210 
-224 YTLWQK
+224 
-230 KALFAQKIGTLEID
+230 
-244 PYDITFVVSD
+244 
-254 SWGFRRSKMSAK
+254 MSAK
-266 SKPVKINVKPLPAGK
+266 SKTVKINVKPLPAGK

-328 VEFPSAFEKFEPKS
+328 VDFPSAFEKFEPKS

-392 TKELVITVKGER
+392 TKPLNITVKGER
-404 DSTAQAISTVM
+404 DSTSAAVSTVM
-415 QSDVENLGSD
+415 KSDVENLGSD

-433 KLRNSNKKFFNS
+433 SLGNSNKKFFNS
-445 FEFWVVIILLF
+445 FEFWLIIILLF
-456 ALFAAA
+456 ALFAAV
-462 ILWRLQQL
+462 ILWRLQQI
-470 KNNADIVGTKNRRAG
+470 KNNADVIGTKNRRAG

-496 EFLKQNK
+496 EFLKQNQ

-522 LVIPASDLSRDN
+522 LAIPASDLSREN

-545 EEVSKQV
+545 EEVSNQV

-567 SMSKPLDEV
+567 TMSKPMDEV
-576 YSMAAQA
+576 YAMAAQA

>member
-1 MVKIMKK
+1 MVKMKK
-8 IILSLLFLTTVIA
+8 ILLSLLFLTAVLS
-21 LKAQDFEVS
+21 LKAQDFEITLN
-30 MAAPS
+30 AP
-35 TVQTG
+35 TQVQAG

-47 SVNAQGADIPQPD
+47 SVNAQNADLPQPD
-60 LSKFQVLGRSSSSS
+60 LKNFQVLGRSTSSS
-74 MSFING
+74 MSFVNG
-80 DMTVKRSIIYTL
+80 DMSVKRSIIYTL
-92 IAQKAGTFNIPAVT
+92 IAEKTGTFTIPAVT

-116 NSLVITAS
+116 NSLTINVS
-124 GESQQADEPQNN
+124 GSDVQQ
-136 QGGGQQQADETQTPQ
+136 QGGGQGSQQNAEADSPAPQ
-151 TAASDLF
+151 NASGNLF
-158 VDINCNKKDVFVGEQ
+158 VDINCSKKEVFVGEQ
-173 IIVSASVY
+173 VIISASVY
-181 SHYNISGVEDVK
+181 SRYNISGVEDVK

-203 DIFNPRN
+203 DIFNPKN
-210 ITFDHKYIGNKEYL
+210 ITFDRKYIGNKEYL

-230 KALFAQKIGTLEID
+230 KALFAQKTGTLEIE
-244 PYDITFVVSD
+244 PYDITFIVSD
-254 SWGFRRSKMSAK
+254 GWGFNRSKMSAK
-266 SKPVKINVKPLPAGK
+266 SKTVKINVKPLPAGK

-392 TKELVITVKGER
+392 TKPLNITVKGER
-404 DSTAQAISTVM
+404 DSTSAAVSTVM
-415 QSDVENLGSD
+415 KSDVENLGSD

-433 KLRNSNKKFFNS
+433 SLGNSNKKFFNS
-445 FEFWVVIILLF
+445 FEFWLIIILLF
-456 ALFAAA
+456 ALFAAV
-462 ILWRLQQL
+462 ILWRLQQI
-470 KNNADIVGTKNRRAG
+470 KNNADVIGTKNRRAG

-522 LVIPASDLSRDN
+522 LAIPASDLSREN

-545 EEVSKQV
+545 EEVSNQV

-567 SMSKPLDEV
+567 TMSKPMDEV
-576 YSMAAQA
+576 YAMAAQA